1 MSSQAIPKTPLAAL
15 PAELRTALA
24 VIAHG
29 GPFPSKQ
36 DGTAIRNREGH
47 LPPQPAGYY
56 REYTVE
62 TPGAADR
69 GSRRTVVGPGGEIS
83 YTDDHYNSFTEVV

>member
-1 MSSQAIPKTPLAAL
+1 MSSQAIPKTALAAL
-15 PAELRTALA
+15 PAEVKIALDA
-24 VIAHG
+24 IGRG
-29 GPFPSKQ
+29 GPFAYGQ
-36 DGTAIRNREGH
+36 NGTVFRNREGH

-69 GSRRTVVGPGGEIS
+69 GSRRTVIGLGGETY